1 MSLDICPDCRLSIC
15 DSDGS
20 CGCCEQEQR
29 NLWYEWLSAFEFLQR
44 ALDWMQR
51 DPVAVECGATEMLRS
66 FLQKQWEQAP
76 KRLVYPK
83 L

>member
-20 CGCCEQEQR
+20 CGCTNR
-29 NLWYEWLSAFEFLQR
+29 WYEWLSAFEFLQR
-44 ALDWMQR
+44 VLDRMQR
-51 DPVAVECGATEMLRS
+51 DPIAVECGAAEMLES

-76 KRLVYPK
+76 KQLV
-83 L
+83 LTRQ